1 MVFQL
6 NTDYIRSNRG
16 MIVTGETVSNGNI
29 YEMPNF
35 LIYLISLIY
44 YDKTNYRVLLRQ
56 VLGGIGGIIALVE
69 FSGFMSFCLWTTFM
83 ISGALVL
90 LNVLNVY
97 QALHTKFSFLTK
109 VVIIVILQFGLHKSQ
124 VNIKTI
130 QSTLIV
136 FILYPQEFGY
146 VALMSI
152 LYIVG
157 AIWSI
162 VSWGISFV
170 SFFY

>member
-16 MIVTGETVSNGNI
+16 MIVTAETVSNRNI
-29 YEMPNF
+29 SEIRYV
-35 LIYLISLIY
+35 LIYLNIFNP
-44 YDKTNYRVLLRQ
+44 YDETNYHVLLLQ
-56 VLGGIGGIIALVE
+56 ALGGIGGIIALVE

-109 VVIIVILQFGLHKSQ
+109 VVIILIL
-124 VNIKTI
+124 
-130 QSTLIV
+130 
-136 FILYPQEFGY
+136 
-146 VALMSI
+146 
-152 LYIVG
+152 
-157 AIWSI
+157 
-162 VSWGISFV
+162 
-170 SFFY
+170 